1 MDQAALAAFKAFEH
15 QGWEKLADSYYEVS
29 HASTAKAAEDLLDA
43 VRLSEGE
50 ASCKLL
56 LDVATGPGYSA
67 GLAAARGASATGID
81 FAAAMAAKAATL
93 FPAATFR
100 QGDAEALPFP
110 DASFDAVTC
119 AFGLLHFADPDQA
132 MREARRVLKPGGRYA
147 FTVWRPAEEVETF
160 KIFRAAMA
168 EHGDLNVPLPE
179 APPMFR
185 FAEEDEAVRSLKAA
199 GFAEASARRVIIHR
213 ETTPEALLDGLS
225 KATVRTKALFEAQNE
240 AAKPKIKAAILER
253 ARALMNKRGGDGLL
267 ALEMPAVLGVGAI
280 A

>member
-50 ASCKLL
+50 ASGKLL

-185 FAEEDEAVRSLKAA
+185 FAEGGRGRPQPESRRFRRSLCAPRNHSPRNHAGSAVRRLKQ
-199 GFAEASARRVIIHR
+199 SHR
-213 ETTPEALLDGLS
+213 SHQSP
-225 KATVRTKALFEAQNE
+225 V
-240 AAKPKIKAAILER
+240 
-253 ARALMNKRGGDGLL
+253 
-267 ALEMPAVLGVGAI
+267 
-280 A
+280 